1 MKNNELADLLYE
13 IADFLEIKEEQYKP
27 RAYRTAVRNVESLSE
42 DIEDIEDVHERGE
55 FQQGRITQALVLDS
69 LRLVNFSGTKR

>member
-1 MKNNELADLLYE
+1 MKNKELADLLYE

-42 DIEDIEDVHERGE
+42 DIEDVHERGE